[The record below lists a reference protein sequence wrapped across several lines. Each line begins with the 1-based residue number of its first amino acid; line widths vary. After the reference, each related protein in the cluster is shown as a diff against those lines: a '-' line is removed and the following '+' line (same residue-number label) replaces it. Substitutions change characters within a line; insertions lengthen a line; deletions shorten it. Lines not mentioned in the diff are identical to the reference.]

1 MIGTPSKYS
10 TYSDNNS
17 VGKANKNSKY
27 TIQEIK
33 GNETINAKL
42 WIFVGDSFDPMWAFL
57 DWLEVLVR
65 LQANAFNPL
74 LQLLLIFSLLI
85 FSDIVVQILN
95 HILIKILEID

>member
-1 MIGTPSKYS
+1 M
-10 TYSDNNS
+10 
-17 VGKANKNSKY
+17 
-27 TIQEIK
+27 E

-42 WIFVGDSFDPMWAFL
+42 WIFVGDSVDPMWAFL

-74 LQLLLIFSLLI
+74 LQLLIIFSQLI
-85 FSDIVVQILN
+85 YTGIDVQILN